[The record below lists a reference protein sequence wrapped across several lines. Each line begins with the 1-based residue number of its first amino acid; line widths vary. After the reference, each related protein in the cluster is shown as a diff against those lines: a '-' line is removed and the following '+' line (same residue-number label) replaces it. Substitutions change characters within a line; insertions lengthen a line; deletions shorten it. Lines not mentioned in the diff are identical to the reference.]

1 MMLSITVDSF
11 GAEVPKN
18 WEEIASFLNAA
29 IEERGLTDSDDINEL
44 WEQYWNGIVP
54 DAPEPVIE

>member
-18 WEEIASFLNAA
+18 WEEIASFLNDI
-29 IEERGLTDSDDINEL
+29 IEERGLTENSEINEL
-44 WEQYWNGIVP
+44 WEQYWNGDVP
-54 DAPEPVIE
+54 GAPIAK